1 MIPKYRAWNK
11 ESKEMYACYGFNTFD
26 AKNKLFI
33 CNKPNSSF
41 KNGKLQTIHAVEVFA
56 DDYILMQSAG
66 VKDKS
71 DVEIY
76 EGDIIKDQYGDTKV
90 IQWHKGSFV
99 ITDMI
104 LDGHCRRFI
113 YSHLDNRFNHHSKHE
128 VLGNIYKNTGLL
140 EIEVTEWK

>member
-1 MIPKYRAWNK
+1 MPKFKAWDK
-11 ESKEMYACYGFNTFD
+11 ESKTMDTVRRITWTNGDIADVYLENIGLR
-26 AKNKLFI
+26 KLDEI
-33 CNKPNSSF
+33 
-41 KNGKLQTIHAVEVFA
+41 
-56 DDYILMQSAG
+56 ILMQSTG

-90 IQWHKGSFV
+90 IQWHKGAFV
-99 ITDMI
+99 ITDMV

-113 YSHLDNRFNHHSKHE
+113 YSHLDNQFNHHSKHE

-140 EIEVTEWK
+140 EIEVTE